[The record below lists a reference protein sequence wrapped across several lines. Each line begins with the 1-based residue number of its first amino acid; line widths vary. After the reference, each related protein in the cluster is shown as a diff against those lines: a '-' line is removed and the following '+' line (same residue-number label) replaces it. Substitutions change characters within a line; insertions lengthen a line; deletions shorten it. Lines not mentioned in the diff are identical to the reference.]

1 MTKLQ
6 ITKVKITRAEGR
18 PSECISRTF
27 EGEGS
32 LKLADAELRAWARTT
47 PEGGGYDKCD
57 FWVTW
62 SDGETYEGRYDLV
75 RDDTVKASLGGQ
87 MVSFLRFYAGTR
99 CPEHLTEVEYRAFLK
114 RSDVDAAEYQV
125 WLDTRSFE

>member
-6 ITKVKITRAEGR
+6 ITKVWIARAEGR
-18 PSECISRTF
+18 PSECIARTY
-27 EGEGS
+27 EGPGS
-32 LKLADAELRAWARTT
+32 LKQADTELRSWARTA

-57 FWVTW
+57 FRVTW
-62 SDGETYEGRYDLV
+62 EDGETYEGRYDLV
-75 RDDTVKASLGGQ
+75 RDDTVKASIGAQ
-87 MVSFLRFYAGTR
+87 MVSFLRFYAGTQ
-99 CPEHLTEVEYRAFLK
+99 CPGHLTEVEYRAFLK